1 MEVHSDEVKLLRAE
15 VERLR
20 AENCALRERLEQRE
34 VLPATESANV
44 PSVAVPVPA
53 QESNEVAALHAGSP
67 PEEKVRL
74 FTQLFRG
81 REDVYAARWAGKD
94 GRSGYSPSCAHE
106 WDRFY
111 CAKPRIKCAA
121 CAHREYRPL
130 TDEVITEHLT
140 GKKTI
145 GVYAMLPDETCRLLV
160 ADFDGSSWME
170 DAAAFLQSA
179 QRECRHISSARAQ
192 VTAPTSGFSLRSLS
206 LPVSRGVS
214 VFIS

>member
-1 MEVHSDEVKLLRAE
+1 MHSDEVELLRTE

-20 AENCALRERLEQRE
+20 AENRVLKERLERPE
-34 VLPATESANV
+34 VLPVTETSLVSFEPVSGHGHESGVA
-44 PSVAVPVPA
+44 PSV
-53 QESNEVAALHAGSP
+53 HAGSP
-67 PEEKVRL
+67 PDEKVRL

-111 CAKPRIKCAA
+111 CAKPRIKCVA

-130 TDEVITEHLT
+130 TDEVITEHLS

-145 GVYAMLPDETCRLLV
+145 GVNAMLPDETCRFLF
-160 ADFDGSSWME
+160 ADFDGASWMQ
-170 DAAAFLQSA
+170 DAA
-179 QRECRHISSARAQ
+179 
-192 VTAPTSGFSLRSLS
+192 
-206 LPVSRGVS
+206 
-214 VFIS
+214 